1 MTLQADDKRIGETVA
16 KGRSPQIRPRL
27 QDAVRL
33 IVTEGLSQADAAKRS
48 GMTPHSLNV
57 ALKKPHVRAFFSHVR
72 DAWMDNRTSKAWL
85 NIAQLADSACSEDVR
100 LKANRTFLEAAGEL
114 GAKGQDAGKLATALV
129 QIIVNQ
135 GQIAGQLTSS
145 QVSGVIEGE
154 AYQIPSADTSNSWG
168 VGCDES
174 DDNAD

>member
-1 MTLQADDKRIGETVA
+1 MSDIDTLALETVKKA
-16 KGRSPQIRPRL
+16 RTLQIRPALQEAIRL
-27 QDAVRL
+27 Y
-33 IVTEGLSQADAAKRS
+33 VTEGFSKSEAAKRA
-48 GMTPHSLNV
+48 GMTLHGLLA
-57 ALKKPHVRAFFSHVR
+57 ALKKPHVRAFESHVR
-72 DAWMDNRTSKAWL
+72 DAWMESRTSKAWL
-85 NIAQLADSACSEDVR
+85 NIANLADSACSEDVR